1 MAIARLNIDTL
12 ARRKE
17 DNISALREKEDRPL
31 SQSNLIIDSMLSIE
45 EESVRAAAIKEVRST
60 PMDKSSFKYLVL
72 SEIKRIK
79 RADMKGNAIGIIIVI
94 VS

>member
-1 MAIARLNIDTL
+1 
-12 ARRKE
+12 
-17 DNISALREKEDRPL
+17 
-31 SQSNLIIDSMLSIE
+31 MLSIE